1 MMDDF
6 ENSFNRRQNNQTR
19 SSRPS
24 AGTGR
29 ALLRTL
35 LFTLFTLIEYIRS
48 GRIWIELVATVAFY
62 AVFLRGQLNAEK
74 FFSLVGIYSLVL
86 TIYTVSAIISLGDRP
101 QGYIVLARRV
111 GRAGYV
117 LGLYASAITVLLLV
131 YGMLSTLTAT
141 VSDLTDLSLS
151 GWFLGSLP
159 LLLNVGLMA
168 ALILMLSPLI
178 FSAGWR
184 LFVLGMIALTFSG
197 NFLGNAT
204 IEQFPALAQG
214 ILRSL
219 QTILG
224 WPLVPAFSGFAL
236 SLSRDYSGNAPVI
249 LVAQASLLVALLS
262 LSVYTFSRR
271 ELLLNA
277 E

>member
-1 MMDDF
+1 MW
-6 ENSFNRRQNNQTR
+6 
-19 SSRPS
+19 
-24 AGTGR
+24 G
-29 ALLRTL
+29 ALRRTL
-35 LFTLFTLIEYIRS
+35 LFTLFTLIEYMRS
-48 GRIWIELVATVAFY
+48 GRIWIELAATVAFY
-62 AVFLRGQLNAEK
+62 AIFLRGQLNAEK

-86 TIYTVSAIISLGDRP
+86 TIYTMSSIISLGDRP

-117 LGLYASAITVLLLV
+117 LGLYFSAMVILLLV
-131 YGMLSTLTAT
+131 YSVLSTLTASI
-141 VSDLTDLSLS
+141 SDLIGLSPG
-151 GWFLGSLP
+151 GWLLGSLP
-159 LLLNVGLMA
+159 LLLNVCLMA

-204 IEQFPALAQG
+204 IEQFPSVAQG
-214 ILRSL
+214 VLRTL

-262 LSVYTFSRR
+262 LSIYTFSRR
-271 ELLLNA
+271 ELLLSG

>member
-1 MMDDF
+1 MMDDIEGTF
-6 ENSFNRRQNNQTR
+6 SHRQSREQ

-24 AGTGR
+24 AGAGR
-29 ALLRTL
+29 ALQRTL
-35 LFTLFTLIEYIRS
+35 LFTLFTLIEYMRS

-86 TIYTVSAIISLGDRP
+86 TIYTMSAIISLGDRP

-117 LGLYASAITVLLLV
+117 LGLYCSALLILLLV
-131 YGMLSTLTAT
+131 YAVLSTLTAT
-141 VSDLTDLSLS
+141 ISDLTDLPLN
-151 GWFLGSLP
+151 GWLLGSLP
-159 LLLNVGLMA
+159 LLLNVGLMS

-197 NFLGNAT
+197 NFLGSAT
-204 IEQFPALAQG
+204 IEQFPSLAQG
-214 ILRSL
+214 VLRTL

-262 LSVYTFSRR
+262 LSIYTFSRR
-271 ELLLNA
+271 ELLLSG